1 MSWSLS
7 YKNKPISSE
16 LYNKTLTDYC
26 FFCKIDMKNIIH
38 NPSSLLNLTITVT
51 GSYMDLFLLSALYFA
66 AFDALLRQRHFSK
79 ALVCLCWILSKITVH
94 KKWIVRR
101 IFPDKW
107 LPEKIKSRM
116 FYLCRWMVCKV
127 LMTTTVL

>member
-16 LYNKTLTDYC
+16 LYNKTPTYYYFL
-26 FFCKIDMKNIIH
+26 CKIDMKNIIY

-66 AFDALLRQRHFSK
+66 AFWCCARQWHFNK
-79 ALVCLCWILSKITVH
+79 ALVCACWILSKITVRT
-94 KKWIVRR
+94 KWIEGR
-101 IFPDKW
+101 IFPDRG
-107 LPEKIKSRM
+107 LPENIKSTI
-116 FYLCRWMVCKV
+116 FYLHWWMVCKV
-127 LMTTTVL
+127 LMITIFL